1 MATYQEDSGSPIV
14 GRLLILTS
22 ALLWSTSGAFVKNL
36 SLSPTTTAM
45 YRALLAGAVLLILFL
60 ARRGRFSF
68 HPAMIVMI
76 LSFTLMNYS
85 FIASMT
91 YTTAANTIFLQYT
104 APVWMTM
111 GSVIFLREAIDRRQF
126 WALAGSLLGVA
137 VILAGN
143 ASASANE
150 KWGVVLGL
158 ASGLFFAAV
167 AVSLRFLRAHDPLW
181 LTAVNNLG
189 AFAGLAVC
197 QVVLA
202 GAGLQAWGDLAFPA
216 DPHRQFLLVIFGV
229 VQMGIPYLLFGAGLR
244 TVSPQEA
251 GILTLIEPLM
261 NPIWT
266 YLMAGEEPSTT
277 TIVGG
282 TILLFSLFIR
292 YVPSRSDK
300 K

>member
-1 MATYQEDSGSPIV
+1 MAPHQKSPASPLT
-14 GRLLILTS
+14 GRLLIITS

-45 YRALLAGAVLLILFL
+45 YRALLAGAVLLFLFL
-60 ARRGRFSF
+60 VRRGRLSF
-68 HPAMIVMI
+68 HPAMIAMI

-104 APVWMTM
+104 APVWMTA
-111 GSVIFLREAIDRRQF
+111 GSVLFLRETIDRRQF
-126 WALAGSLLGVA
+126 WALAGSLIGVV

-143 ASASANE
+143 ASVSTNE
-150 KWGVVLGL
+150 QWGILLGL
-158 ASGLFFAAV
+158 ASGFFFAAV
-167 AVSLRFLRAHDPLW
+167 AVSLRILRQHDPLW
-181 LTAVNNLG
+181 LTAINNLG
-189 AFAGLAVC
+189 AFAGLAAC
-197 QVVLA
+197 QVILA
-202 GAGLQAWGDLAFPA
+202 SAGLQDWNELAFPA
-216 DPHRQFLLVIFGV
+216 DPNRQFLLVAFGV

-251 GILTLIEPLM
+251 GILSLVEPLM

-266 YLMAGEEPSTT
+266 YLMAGETPTSA

-282 TILLFSLFIR
+282 AILLFSLIIR
-292 YVPSRSDK
+292 YVPNRSSR
-300 K
+300 